1 MTTNKSS
8 QVSSASTVSTQ
19 TSQFH
24 RDLLAASA
32 RGNEDK
38 VRSVLKEGTPWN
50 SSKDQDALRKAL
62 QKASARD
69 NLNIIDLLLSTGA
82 EVDAQTE
89 DEFPAL
95 FRAAQSGQT
104 AVVTELLCQRP
115 DLEARD
121 RNGQSPLFVASVKGY
136 ADVVQI
142 LLARGAAVD
151 APDKDERTPLLAL
164 AADKS
169 GALTWTSG
177 ASEIVRLL
185 VSHGSNVNF
194 KDRIG
199 RTPLLWAA
207 TNGHYDLVRTLLET
221 GADVFA
227 ANNRGRTALHLAV
240 DSTDTT
246 HTGEI
251 MKLLLHYQ
259 ANVHAVSDGGWT
271 PLHNAAQKGLT
282 SVVERLLEAGASI
295 NARLSNGMTALHWA
309 AFNGFEDVVNVLM
322 SEQEADLNIKDG
334 FGRAPWLCAAE
345 QGHYQLIELLSP
357 VRNSHRLSSTVQ
369 DACKA
374 FTATVVEFKEFGEK
388 QRKFKHSVYDVLYGW
403 NQKNGRPKVP
413 TWTSSAG
420 AQNDFK
426 WIHLP
431 TNNIAWVETLLIKW
445 FIESG
450 CRDLESY
457 KALTK
462 CFEQEHRGP
471 LPHANFMRPYCQ
483 RISSLHPSEEP
494 GLEADLLDIRPSP
507 VRRSESNLSQMTI
520 TQRVPGGDGKIVL
533 FMPYLHYETDEGR
546 QKMTDAMKL
555 IGVADESASSSSSP
569 NMLLLQAYLR
579 GKTKIHPRRT
589 LDQFFYHGLD
599 TSARDRDQVVYRY
612 CENHGH
618 QRKIFMVDQL
628 WLFILGK
635 DLVVTCFPGRWE
647 HQTRDPLNVLDGIME
662 EMNAKTRPAIRSAYD
677 LAILISS
684 RCSGMFSRH
693 RSDDQNYQFLD
704 MFESSVGRVTEE
716 LTQLFHHFE
725 EASTQSRQWLRPKRR
740 HQLLKRSKD
749 GHESFDPLLDIR
761 AETSLLTEVR
771 DIRDELNILTMVLN
785 SQLFTLGDFRNCLVD
800 ELSNDRY
807 GSNKKVSSF
816 VMDIRKRTLDQE
828 RRLKVHKRDIDA
840 MDEQSERLYKSLRDL
855 LDLKQKHSN
864 ALEARFSSEQAL
876 AAAREGQTVMVFTIV
891 TIIFMPMSF
900 IAAYFGISMDSY
912 GDSLPD
918 SYVATW
924 TFGGGLAISVLF
936 ILMAFT
942 VVDITKAVETFY
954 SFTKRRLN
962 TEAQSPNQ
970 STEAQPLYR
979 TLTPEKDRSV
989 ETVVY
994 RGEGNEDSSPGKI
1007 YREYSK
1013 ASGVS
1018 VMTRTLSHISSW
1030 QGTPK
1035 EDVEKQ
1041 AARGR
1046 GDYLYP

>member
-38 VRSVLKEGTPWN
+38 VRSVLKEGTPWS

-69 NLNIIDLLLSTGA
+69 NLNIIDLLLSKGA

-104 AVVTELLCQRP
+104 AVVAELLCQRP

-151 APDKDERTPLLAL
+151 AQDKDGRTPLLAL

-227 ANNRGRTALHLAV
+227 ANSRGRTALHLAV
-240 DSTDTT
+240 DSTDAT
-246 HTGEI
+246 HIEEI

-282 SVVERLLEAGASI
+282 GVVERLLEAGASV

-309 AFNGFEDVVNVLM
+309 AFNGFEDVVNVLI

-357 VRNSHRLSSTVQ
+357 VRNSHRLSKIVQ

-403 NQKNGRPKVP
+403 NQKNERPKVP

-431 TNNIAWVETLLIKW
+431 TNNV
-445 FIESG
+445 
-450 CRDLESY
+450 
-457 KALTK
+457 
-462 CFEQEHRGP
+462 
-471 LPHANFMRPYCQ
+471 
-483 RISSLHPSEEP
+483 
-494 GLEADLLDIRPSP
+494 
-507 VRRSESNLSQMTI
+507 
-520 TQRVPGGDGKIVL
+520 
-533 FMPYLHYETDEGR
+533 
-546 QKMTDAMKL
+546 
-555 IGVADESASSSSSP
+555 
-569 NMLLLQAYLR
+569 
-579 GKTKIHPRRT
+579 
-589 LDQFFYHGLD
+589 
-599 TSARDRDQVVYRY
+599 
-612 CENHGH
+612 
-618 QRKIFMVDQL
+618 
-628 WLFILGK
+628 
-635 DLVVTCFPGRWE
+635 
-647 HQTRDPLNVLDGIME
+647 
-662 EMNAKTRPAIRSAYD
+662 
-677 LAILISS
+677 
-684 RCSGMFSRH
+684 
-693 RSDDQNYQFLD
+693 
-704 MFESSVGRVTEE
+704 
-716 LTQLFHHFE
+716 
-725 EASTQSRQWLRPKRR
+725 
-740 HQLLKRSKD
+740 
-749 GHESFDPLLDIR
+749 
-761 AETSLLTEVR
+761 
-771 DIRDELNILTMVLN
+771 
-785 SQLFTLGDFRNCLVD
+785 
-800 ELSNDRY
+800 
-807 GSNKKVSSF
+807 
-816 VMDIRKRTLDQE
+816 
-828 RRLKVHKRDIDA
+828 
-840 MDEQSERLYKSLRDL
+840 
-855 LDLKQKHSN
+855 
-864 ALEARFSSEQAL
+864 
-876 AAAREGQTVMVFTIV
+876 
-891 TIIFMPMSF
+891 
-900 IAAYFGISMDSY
+900 
-912 GDSLPD
+912 
-918 SYVATW
+918 
-924 TFGGGLAISVLF
+924 
-936 ILMAFT
+936 
-942 VVDITKAVETFY
+942 
-954 SFTKRRLN
+954 
-962 TEAQSPNQ
+962 
-970 STEAQPLYR
+970 
-979 TLTPEKDRSV
+979 
-989 ETVVY
+989 
-994 RGEGNEDSSPGKI
+994 
-1007 YREYSK
+1007 
-1013 ASGVS
+1013 
-1018 VMTRTLSHISSW
+1018 
-1030 QGTPK
+1030 
-1035 EDVEKQ
+1035 
-1041 AARGR
+1041 
-1046 GDYLYP
+1046 

>member
-1 MTTNKSS
+1 MHPTAAIAMTKSS

-32 RGNEDK
+32 RGNEER

-50 SSKDQDALRKAL
+50 SSKDQAALRKAL

-69 NLNIIDLLLSTGA
+69 NLNIIDLLLRKGA
-82 EVDAQTE
+82 EVDAQSE

-104 AVVTELLCQRP
+104 AVLVELLSQGP

-121 RNGQSPLFVASVKGY
+121 RNGQTSLFVASVRGY
-136 ADVVQI
+136 GDIVQ
-142 LLARGAAVD
+142 LLLTRGAAVD
-151 APDKDERTPLLAL
+151 AQDKDERTPLLAL
-164 AADKS
+164 AAVKS
-169 GALTWTSG
+169 SASTWAAGS
-177 ASEIVRLL
+177 SEVVRLL

-194 KDRIG
+194 KDKIG

-221 GADVFA
+221 GADVSA

-240 DSTDTT
+240 DSTNTT
-246 HTGEI
+246 HIEDI
-251 MKLLLHYQ
+251 MSLLLQYQ
-259 ANVHAVSDGGWT
+259 ANACAVSDGGWT

-282 SVVERLLEAGASI
+282 CVVERLLDAGASI

-309 AFNGFEDVVNVLM
+309 AFNGFEDVVNVLI
-322 SEQEADLNIKDG
+322 SKEEADLGIKDG

-345 QGHYQLIELLSP
+345 QGHYELIELLSP
-357 VRNSHRLSSTVQ
+357 SRNSHRLPRVVQ

-413 TWTSSAG
+413 TWTGTAG

-445 FIESG
+445 FTESG
-450 CRDLESY
+450 CRDLEGY

-483 RISSLHPSEEP
+483 RISSLNPSEEP
-494 GLEADLLDIRPSP
+494 SLEPDLLDIRPSP

-520 TQRVPGGDGKIVL
+520 TQRVPGGDGKI
-533 FMPYLHYETDEGR
+533 MPYLHYETDEGR
-546 QKMTDAMKL
+546 QKMTDALKL
-555 IGVADESASSSSSP
+555 VGVADEASSSSSSP

-612 CENHGH
+612 CENQGQ

-647 HQTRDPLNVLDGIME
+647 HQQRDPLNVLDGIME

-684 RCSGMFSRH
+684 RLFSRH

-740 HQLLKRSKD
+740 HQILKRSKEGD
-749 GHESFDPLLDIR
+749 ESFDPLLDIR

-771 DIRDELNILTMVLN
+771 DIRDELNILTMVMN
-785 SQLFTLGDFRNCLVD
+785 SQLFTLGDFRNCLID

-807 GSNKKVSSF
+807 GSNKRAMSF
-816 VMDIRKRTLDQE
+816 VTDIRKRTLDQE

-840 MDEQSERLYKSLRDL
+840 MDEQSERLYKSLTDL

-876 AAAREGQTVMVFTIV
+876 AAAKEGQTVMVFTIV

-900 IAAYFGISMDSY
+900 IASYFGISMDSF

-918 SYVATW
+918 AYVATW
-924 TFGGGLAISVLF
+924 IFGGGLAISVLF

-942 VVDITKAVETFY
+942 VVDITKAVEAFY
-954 SFTKRRLN
+954 SFWKRRLN
-962 TEAQSPNQ
+962 TDAPPSNDVVE
-970 STEAQPLYR
+970 TQPLYR
-979 TLTPEKDRSV
+979 VVTPAQNGSHG
-989 ETVVY
+989 TIVY
-994 RGEGNEDSSPGKI
+994 RGEVDEGGSPGKI

-1013 ASGVS
+1013 VSGMS
-1018 VMTRTLSHISSW
+1018 VMTRTISHLPSW
-1030 QGTPK
+1030 QGTPR
-1035 EDVEKQ
+1035 EDVEKD
-1041 AARGR
+1041 AARPR
-1046 GDYLYP
+1046 DPYLYP